1 MKSTLSLITA
11 TALLAFALLT
21 IAHPVQD
28 NNMNLTT
35 SAQLVQVDSMNDF
48 SPAPRFGIFPNKMWC
63 YKCHGYG
70 SDRPRAWYCG
80 KCKHKDDGRTN
91 VLPVPVRWKAF
102 GVATSGLG
110 STAVQPSTRATLRP
124 TMNLLITGASRGIG
138 RATALL
144 AATRGWNILVN
155 YASDSLAAESTVRA
169 IEQAGGHAVA
179 VQGDVSRESDVL
191 ALFDAM
197 EEHFGPTQ
205 GVVVNAGINATSM
218 PLAEMT
224 VERLRR
230 VFDTNVLG
238 AYLCARE
245 AARRLPGSYASSDR
259 DRSPSIVLLSSA
271 AARLGSPNECVD
283 YAGSKGA
290 IDTLCIG
297 LSKELGPK
305 GVRVNAVR
313 PGIIDTE
320 IHASVGDPGRLGRIG
335 SQTPLGRPGS
345 AEEVAEA
352 IVWLLSPQASYVTG
366 TNVDV
371 TGGR

>member
-1 MKSTLSLITA
+1 MTA
-11 TALLAFALLT
+11 T
-21 IAHPVQD
+21 
-28 NNMNLTT
+28 
-35 SAQLVQVDSMNDF
+35 
-48 SPAPRFGIFPNKMWC
+48 
-63 YKCHGYG
+63 
-70 SDRPRAWYCG
+70 
-80 KCKHKDDGRTN
+80 
-91 VLPVPVRWKAF
+91 
-102 GVATSGLG
+102 
-110 STAVQPSTRATLRP
+110 STAVQPSIQANPHP

-155 YASDSLAAESTVRA
+155 YASDSLAAEITVQA

-179 VQGDVSRESDVL
+179 VQGDVSQESDVL

-197 EEHFGPTQ
+197 EKHFGPTQ

-218 PLAEMT
+218 PLSEMT
-224 VERLRR
+224 AERLRR

-245 AARRLPGSYASSDR
+245 AARRLPGSYAASDR

-320 IHASVGDPGRLGRIG
+320 IHVSVGDPGRLGRIG
-335 SQTPLGRPGS
+335 NQTPLGRPGS

>member
-1 MKSTLSLITA
+1 MKFTLSLVTT
-11 TALLAFALLT
+11 TALLAFAFIT
-21 IAHPVQD
+21 SAHPVQD
-28 NNMNLTT
+28 NNTNLT
-35 SAQLVQVDSMNDF
+35 SAQLVQEDNMNDF
-48 SPAPRFGIFPNKMWC
+48 GPAPRFGIFPNKMWC

-80 KCKHKDDGRTN
+80 KC
-91 VLPVPVRWKAF
+91 
-102 GVATSGLG
+102 
-110 STAVQPSTRATLRP
+110 
-124 TMNLLITGASRGIG
+124 ASRGIG

-144 AATRGWNILVN
+144 AAARGWNILVN
-155 YASDSLAAESTVRA
+155 YASDSSAAASTVRA
-169 IEQAGGHAVA
+169 IERAGGHAIA
-179 VQGDVSRESDVL
+179 VQGDVSQESDVL

-197 EEHFGPTQ
+197 EEHFGLTQ

-218 PLAEMT
+218 PLAEME
-224 VERLRR
+224 VERMRR
-230 VFDTNVLG
+230 VFETNVLG

-245 AARRLPGSYASSDR
+245 AARRLPGSYGASGGGGG
-259 DRSPSIVLLSSA
+259 PSIVLLSSA

-320 IHASVGDPGRLGRIG
+320 IHASVGDPERLGRIG
-335 SQTPLGRPGS
+335 NQTPLGRPGS
-345 AEEVAEA
+345 AEEVAQA

-366 TNVDV
+366 TNIDV

>member
-1 MKSTLSLITA
+1 MWYHSALSTQPHSYMTA
-11 TALLAFALLT
+11 T
-21 IAHPVQD
+21 
-28 NNMNLTT
+28 
-35 SAQLVQVDSMNDF
+35 
-48 SPAPRFGIFPNKMWC
+48 
-63 YKCHGYG
+63 
-70 SDRPRAWYCG
+70 
-80 KCKHKDDGRTN
+80 
-91 VLPVPVRWKAF
+91 
-102 GVATSGLG
+102 
-110 STAVQPSTRATLRP
+110 STAVHPSTQANLNP
-124 TMNLLITGASRGIG
+124 PMNLLITGASRGIG

-155 YASDSLAAESTVRA
+155 YASDSLAAEITVQA

-179 VQGDVSRESDVL
+179 VQGDVSQESDVL

-197 EEHFGPTQ
+197 EKHFGPTQ

-218 PLAEMT
+218 PLSEMT
-224 VERLRR
+224 AERLRR

-245 AARRLPGSYASSDR
+245 AARRLPGSYAASDR

-320 IHASVGDPGRLGRIG
+320 IHASVGDPERLGRIG
-335 SQTPLGRPGS
+335 NQTPLGRPGS

>member
-1 MKSTLSLITA
+1 MKFTLSLVTT
-11 TALLAFALLT
+11 TALLAFAFIT
-21 IAHPVQD
+21 SAHPVQD
-28 NNMNLTT
+28 NNTNLT
-35 SAQLVQVDSMNDF
+35 SAQLVQEDNMNDF
-48 SPAPRFGIFPNKMWC
+48 GPAPRFGIFPNKMWC
-63 YKCHGYG
+63 YKCHG
-70 SDRPRAWYCG
+70 
-80 KCKHKDDGRTN
+80 
-91 VLPVPVRWKAF
+91 
-102 GVATSGLG
+102 
-110 STAVQPSTRATLRP
+110 
-124 TMNLLITGASRGIG
+124 RGIG

-144 AATRGWNILVN
+144 AAARGWNILVN
-155 YASDSLAAESTVRA
+155 YASDSAAAASTVRA
-169 IEQAGGHAVA
+169 IERAGGHAIA
-179 VQGDVSRESDVL
+179 VQGDVSQESDVL

-197 EEHFGPTQ
+197 EEHFGLTQ

-218 PLAEMT
+218 PLAEME
-224 VERLRR
+224 VERMRR
-230 VFDTNVLG
+230 VFETNVLG

-245 AARRLPGSYASSDR
+245 AARRLPGSYGASGGGGG
-259 DRSPSIVLLSSA
+259 PSIVLLSSA

-320 IHASVGDPGRLGRIG
+320 IHASVGDPERLGRIG
-335 SQTPLGRPGS
+335 NQTPLGRPGS
-345 AEEVAEA
+345 AEEVAQA

-366 TNVDV
+366 TNIDV